1 MKKISNWIKK
11 EFNETRD
18 LLRKMPGM
26 LIALFI
32 LSLVLMNILA
42 NKSID
47 LGKAGEWLALDAGIL
62 MSGFIFIVLDTIVR
76 HFGPKSATRMTVVAI
91 LANLF
96 VSGVFLLASVIPG
109 FWGESFIEVGGEIAN
124 TALDNTIAGTW
135 YVLLGSTIAFLISSI
150 INNFTNWGLSKFVK
164 EKDKYSFKAYAFRS
178 YISTFI
184 GQFFDNLIFALLVSV
199 HFFGWSYLQAFMCAL
214 TGAVIELL
222 MQLVISPIGY
232 KLSEKWRAKGLGIYG
247 GGQNHRQ

>member
-11 EFNETRD
+11 EFNETRS
-18 LLRKMPGM
+18 LLRKVPGM
-26 LIALFI
+26 LITLFI
-32 LSLVLMNILA
+32 LSLVLMNVLA

-62 MSGFIFIVLDTIVR
+62 MSGFIFIALDTIVR
-76 HFGPKSATRMTVVAI
+76 HFGPKSATRITVVAI
-91 LANLF
+91 LVNLF

-135 YVLLGSTIAFLISSI
+135 YVLLGSTVAFLVASI
-150 INNFTNWGLSKFVK
+150 VNNFTNWGLGKLVK

-184 GQFFDNLIFALLVSV
+184 GQFIDNLIFALLVSV

-214 TGAVIELL
+214 TGAVIELF

-232 KLSEKWRAKGLGIYG
+232 KLSEKWRA
-247 GGQNHRQ
+247 RV